1 MFNYVAFFIL
11 VFGAINW
18 FCIGIFQF
26 DLIAGI
32 FGSQANF
39 ISRFLYVIV
48 GLCGIWLMFYCLFK
62 KGNFSLSSNPA
73 PAKKK
78 VSKQNKEEKKKEA

>member
-26 DLIAGI
+26 DLIAGV

-62 KGNFSLSSNPA
+62 KGNFSLSSKPA

>member
-1 MFNYVAFFIL
+1 MFNYVAFFVL
-11 VFGAINW
+11 CFGALNW
-18 FCIGIFQF
+18 LSIGAFQF

-48 GLCGIWLMFYCLFK
+48 GLAGLYMLLYCLFK
-62 KGNFSLSSNPA
+62 KGNFKLSKPKEENEKQKPVK
-73 PAKKK
+73 AKA
-78 VSKQNKEEKKKEA
+78 SKQ